1 MITIGDA
8 DAAVWIKSCTGAICM
23 IYAESKTGS
32 PALQRVYAAQVDIA
46 WSYHHCCR
54 GAAHIMLSE
63 VIGSTLKNTKKTQFK
78 EKIYLQQ

>member
-1 MITIGDA
+1 MQ
-8 DAAVWIKSCTGAICM
+8 
-23 IYAESKTGS
+23 SKTGP
-32 PALQRVYAAQVDIA
+32 PALQRVYAAQADIA

-78 EKIYLQQ
+78 EKNIFATVNIYDIISNVRE